1 MSIFSF
7 NEEPVVVPVETA
19 EESLEATENHYA
31 DVSEED
37 YTTAEEP
44 EFGDDA

>member
-7 NEEPVVVPVETA
+7 NQDAPVAVPAEQEEVVEI
-19 EESLEATENHYA
+19 TE
-31 DVSEED
+31 DD

-44 EFGDDA
+44 EFGDDV